1 MSTITTEPAQPR
13 FSLTAPPPKVVLLP
27 DAQFFT
33 RVVPVAEAV
42 TAADV
47 AAQVEL
53 ALEALAPFPLAQMYH
68 GHFWKT
74 GAKHALVFAAY
85 RKRFTGEQVEDW
97 ADAEVVMPVFA
108 TLLPAKVGRATTIL
122 LNSESNLTA
131 VHWADAEDVPSAVV
145 SRPVDPEADEVARAR
160 IRDEVLRAVG
170 ESVTVKELD
179 ASPALDPESDKDEL
193 VFNANGVET
202 AFTREALDALDVR
215 DKDDLTVRRRARA
228 RDLLLW
234 RIFLGSA
241 AAIVFALMLEVGV
254 VGGKFWQ
261 RGRVAIV
268 DARAGAV
275 AEIEKQNGLATS
287 IEELSTKRLL
297 PYEMIDLVKSK
308 RPDSVVFTSI
318 RASSDSIYT
327 LDVKGQAN
335 VPNDIVTFQTVLNGL
350 EQCESAIVQENDTR
364 GGVSTFRIKVTFK
377 PGTVQAE
384 VES

>member
-1 MSTITTEPAQPR
+1 MTEEPKPR
-13 FSLTAPPPKVVLLP
+13 FSLTAPLPKIVLLP

-68 GHFWKT
+68 GHFWKP

-85 RKRFTGEQVEDW
+85 RKRFTAEQTDDW
-97 ADAEVVMPVFA
+97 SDAEVVMPAFA

-122 LNSESNLTA
+122 LSSENNLTA
-131 VHWADAEDVPSAVV
+131 VHWSEAGDVPVAVL
-145 SRPVDPEADEVARAR
+145 SRPVAPEADDAGRAAL
-160 IRDEVLRAVG
+160 RDELLRVVG

-179 ASPALDPESDKDEL
+179 VVPALDPESDKDEL
-193 VFNANGVET
+193 VFRVDGVET
-202 AFTREALDALDVR
+202 MFTREELDALDVR
-215 DKDDLTVRRRARA
+215 DKDDLIVRRRARA

-241 AAIVFALMLEVGV
+241 AAIAFALILEVGV

-261 RGRVAIV
+261 KGRVAIV
-268 DARAGAV
+268 DARAPEV
-275 AEIEKQNGLATS
+275 AKIEKSNELATS

-297 PYEMIDLVKSK
+297 PFEMIDLVKSK
-308 RPDSVVFTSI
+308 RPDSVVFTRI
-318 RASSDSIYT
+318 TTASNSIYT

-335 VPNDIVTFQTVLNGL
+335 VPNDIVAFQTVLNGL
-350 EQCESAIVQENDTR
+350 EQCESVIVEENDTR

-377 PGTVQAE
+377 PDAIKAE
-384 VES
+384 VQS